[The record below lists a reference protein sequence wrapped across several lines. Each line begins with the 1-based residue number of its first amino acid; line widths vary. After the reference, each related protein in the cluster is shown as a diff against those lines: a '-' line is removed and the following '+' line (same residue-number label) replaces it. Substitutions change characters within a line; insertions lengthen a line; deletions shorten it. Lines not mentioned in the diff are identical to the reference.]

1 MKPRLPLFLT
11 GALIWVILGALACL
25 LLAGCQSTPVQLR
38 PAQTNV
44 VEVVRTNVVQIVQTN
59 TVVETVN
66 ARPVTNTVV
75 VTNLV
80 TALATNVVTLV
91 SPPVFYTNVSLSP
104 LAASVTATAGG
115 LAPVPWGGAAASVGL
130 GLLGSFFGLVNERRR
145 RKALG
150 EAMTWQETAGVLVE
164 NVESVRKA
172 ALQLPGYTAAVDLQV
187 VRGLEAAQRAAG
199 VKDLIHGL
207 VEERTDDT
215 VSLLPQ
221 GRGLSSPLGGLENP
235 PPRPVPI
242 DPAPQPG
249 DPPNRSLSAVMAFA
263 NSGQPL
269 QPHQWSAADLAVI
282 RRRRDELTAA
292 TPRS

>member
-1 MKPRLPLFLT
+1 
-11 GALIWVILGALACL
+11 VLGSL
-25 LLAGCQSTPVQLR
+25 LLALGSLLFAGCQSTPVQLR

-91 SPPVFYTNVSLSP
+91 SPPVYYTNVSLSP
-104 LAASVTATAGG
+104 LVAEVTTTAGG

-130 GLLGSFFGLVNERRR
+130 GLLGSVFGLVNERRR

-150 EAMTWQETAGVLVE
+150 EAMTWQETAGVLVD

-172 ALQLPGYTAAVDLQV
+172 ALQLPGYTPAVDLQV
-187 VRGLEAAQRAAG
+187 VRSLEAAQRAAG

-215 VSLLPQ
+215 VTLLPA
-221 GRGLSSPLGGLENP
+221 
-235 PPRPVPI
+235 PRSLPVPI

-249 DPPNRSLSAVMAFA
+249 DPPNRPLSAVMAFA

-269 QPHQWSAADLAVI
+269 QPDQWSAADLAVI
-282 RRRRDELTAA
+282 RRRRAELNAA
-292 TPRS
+292 SPRS